1 VERLRPAASLRETVA
16 PGAVRVADLMAV
28 AVGAAVA
35 AAVAAEVAA
44 VVADRVGIHPI
55 EPSRDVAVMGPQQR

>member
-1 VERLRPAASLRETVA
+1 VA
-16 PGAVRVADLMAV
+16 PGALRVADLLAV

-35 AAVAAEVAA
+35 AAAAAEVAA
-44 VVADRVGIHPI
+44 VVADRVGFTRS

>member
-1 VERLRPAASLRETVA
+1 VERPRPAASLRETVA

-35 AAVAAEVAA
+35 AAVAA

>member
-1 VERLRPAASLRETVA
+1 VA

-35 AAVAAEVAA
+35 AAAAAEVA
-44 VVADRVGIHPI
+44 DRLDVHPI
-55 EPSRDVAVMGPQQR
+55 GAKP